1 MKTMNILMC
10 AMLMVFLVNCMGSLP
25 KEVPSGP
32 KTYKNKIDMQVMISR
47 RSYLVHVPPAY
58 ETRSPLPL
66 VVAIHGAFETAKDME
81 KRSGFSDLAD
91 KEGFAV
97 VYPNGFGLFG
107 LLQHWNAG
115 HCCGKAAA
123 DGIDDVG
130 FLVEVIKDVKK
141 RLPINPKRIYMVGFS
156 NGGMLALRFAA
167 EKTDTLS
174 ALATVAATIGSTTA
188 GDEPLWRMPN
198 PVAPLP
204 LIFFHGLADEAIPAQ
219 GGISPMRGG
228 DLSFVSVGD
237 SADFWIRNNS
247 CHPDPII
254 EEIRNGAV
262 HIQTW
267 QMCRQDAEVMLY
279 LMENWEHVWPGLH
292 YTADLNDENPLKDF
306 DAAAIIWDFFKSTYR
321 TP

>member
-1 MKTMNILMC
+1 MC
-10 AMLMVFLVNCMGSLP
+10 VGLTCTLFGCTASLP
-25 KEVPSGP
+25 KDVPSDP
-32 KTYKNKIDMQVMISR
+32 KTYKNKVDIRIMGSR
-47 RSYLVHVPPAY
+47 SSYLVHVPPAY
-58 ETRSPLPL
+58 ETRSSLPL

-81 KRSGFSDLAD
+81 ARTGFSDLAD
-91 KEGFAV
+91 QEGFVV

-130 FLVEVIKDVKK
+130 FLVEVIADLKK
-141 RLPINPKRIYMVGFS
+141 RLAIDPKRIYMVGFS

-188 GDEPLWRMPN
+188 GHEPLWRMPN

-204 LIFFHGLADEAIPAQ
+204 QIFFHGLADEAIPAQ
-219 GGISPMRGG
+219 GGISPKRGG
-228 DLSFVSVGD
+228 DQSFLAVDD
-237 SADFWIRNNS
+237 STDLWIRNNG
-247 CHPDPII
+247 CDPDPII
-254 EEIRNGAV
+254 EDIRNGAV
-262 HIQTW
+262 HIHTW

-279 LMENWEHVWPGLH
+279 LMENWGHVWPGLH

-306 DAAAIIWDFFKSTYR
+306 DAAAIIWDFFKSNYI